1 MTLSIRMRRPRAPGS
16 PVRSTLAL
24 AVAAL
29 ATLTTVVG
37 TGGTAHADTTI
48 YFDDA
53 GAAPTISLIGDSTLS
68 GVRWYDEY
76 GDLERYNFVFDAES
90 CRRTVERSC
99 WSREDIRAET
109 ALVTM
114 QRLSGQLG
122 EVMVVMSGYNDPG
135 YSFAS
140 SVDTIIAEAKRQ
152 GIPQVIWLTLRTTKV
167 SYEEPTHLANANV
180 YREDNRILYEK
191 AEEHGDYLQIADWS
205 TYAAD
210 ESGWFEYDGV
220 HLTADGVDA
229 VTTYIADRVDEALA
243 GERLTAEYPAWV
255 LLESGDSGE
264 VVVSAQ
270 EALIEEGVSIDGGAD
285 GVYGAATAA
294 AVESFQRDNELDVTG
309 TIDDAT
315 AAVLGVYTPD
325 PATLTVEPATV
336 TTQPAAEPATV
347 ASEPAT
353 VASEPAAVA
362 SEPAT
367 VASEPATVASE
378 PAAGASEP
386 AAGAAPLAGETA
398 QDPPTP
404 VAANDAALGGEDDD
418 GGGLPRSVIV
428 PLLAVGALALA
439 VFLRRR
445 QVVARRARARRRSS
459 GARRP
464 FTV

>member
-1 MTLSIRMRRPRAPGS
+1 MTFSTRLRRASGS
-16 PVRSTLAL
+16 PLRCRVAL
-24 AVAAL
+24 AVAAI
-29 ATLTTVVG
+29 ATLTTVAG
-37 TGGTAHADTTI
+37 TGGTVHADTTI
-48 YFDDA
+48 YFDEA
-53 GAAPTISLIGDSTLS
+53 GDAPTISLIGDSTLS
-68 GVRWYDEY
+68 GVRWYDDY

-90 CRRTVERSC
+90 CRRTVEQSC

-114 QRLSGQLG
+114 QRLSGELG
-122 EVMVVMSGYNDPG
+122 EVTVVMSGYNDPG

-140 SVDTIIAEAKRQ
+140 SVDTIIAEAKSQ

-191 AEEHGDYLQIADWS
+191 AEAYGDYLQIADWS
-205 TYAAD
+205 TYAA
-210 ESGWFEYDGV
+210 EETGWFEYDGV

-229 VTTYIADRVDEALA
+229 VTTYIADRVDEVLA

-264 VVVSAQ
+264 AVVSAQ

-294 AVESFQRDNELDVTG
+294 AVESFQRDNGLDVTG

-315 AAVLGVYTPD
+315 ATALGVYTPD
-325 PATLTVEPATV
+325 PATA
-336 TTQPAAEPATV
+336 TTQPAAEQATV
-347 ASEPAT
+347 ADEQATVADEQATVADEQATVATEPAT
-353 VASEPAAVA
+353 VADEP
-362 SEPAT
+362 
-367 VASEPATVASE
+367 
-378 PAAGASEP
+378 
-386 AAGAAPLAGETA
+386 AAPLARETA
-398 QDPPTP
+398 QDAPTQ
-404 VAANDAALGGEDDD
+404 AAVDDAARGEGGGD
-418 GGGLPRSVIV
+418 GGGLSRSVIV

>member
-1 MTLSIRMRRPRAPGS
+1 MTFPTRLRRRASGS
-16 PVRSTLAL
+16 PVRSTVAL
-24 AVAAL
+24 AVAAI

-48 YFDDA
+48 YFDEA
-53 GAAPTISLIGDSTLS
+53 GDAPTISLIGDSTLS

-140 SVDTIIAEAKRQ
+140 SVDTIVAEAKRQ
-152 GIPQVIWLTLRTTKV
+152 GIPQVIWLTLRTAKV

-191 AEEHGDYLQIADWS
+191 ADEYGDYLQVADWS
-205 TYAAD
+205 THAAD
-210 ESGWFEYDGV
+210 QSGWFEYDGV
-220 HLTADGVDA
+220 HLTTDGVDA
-229 VTTYIADRVDEALA
+229 VTTYIADRVDEALV

-255 LLESGDSGE
+255 LLESGDSGN
-264 VVVSAQ
+264 VVISAQ
-270 EALIEEGVSIDGGAD
+270 EALIEAGVSIDGGAD

-294 AVESFQRDNELDVTG
+294 AVETFQRDNELVVTG

-315 AAVLGVYTPD
+315 AAVLGVHTPD
-325 PATLTVEPATV
+325 PATD
-336 TTQPAAEPATV
+336 TTQPAT
-347 ASEPAT
+347 
-353 VASEPAAVA
+353 
-362 SEPAT
+362 
-367 VASEPATVASE
+367 EPATVASE

-386 AAGAAPLAGETA
+386 AAGASEPAAGAA

-404 VAANDAALGGEDDD
+404 VAANDAALGGEGD
-418 GGGLPRSVIV
+418 GGGLPRSVTV
-428 PLLAVGALALA
+428 PVLSLGALALA

-445 QVVARRARARRRSS
+445 QVVARRARARRQP

-464 FTV
+464 VTA

>member
-1 MTLSIRMRRPRAPGS
+1 MAAIAAF
-16 PVRSTLAL
+16 V
-24 AVAAL
+24 AVA
-29 ATLTTVVG
+29 G

-48 YFDDA
+48 YFDEA
-53 GAAPTISLIGDSTLS
+53 GNAPTISLIGDSTLS
-68 GVRWYDEY
+68 GVRWYDDY

-90 CRRTVERSC
+90 CRRTVEQSC

-114 QRLSGQLG
+114 QRLSGELG
-122 EVMVVMSGYNDPG
+122 EVTVVMSGYNDPG

-140 SVDTIIAEAKRQ
+140 SVDAIIAEAKRQ

-191 AEEHGDYLQIADWS
+191 AEAYGDYLQIADWS
-205 TYAAD
+205 TYAA
-210 ESGWFEYDGV
+210 EETGWFEYDGV

-229 VTTYIADRVDEALA
+229 VTTYIADRVDDVLA
-243 GERLTAEYPAWV
+243 GKRLTAEYPAWV

-270 EALIEEGVSIDGGAD
+270 EALIEEGVSVDGGAD

-294 AVESFQRDNELDVTG
+294 AVESFQRDNGLDVTG

-315 AAVLGVYTPD
+315 ATALGVYTPD
-325 PATLTVEPATV
+325 PATA
-336 TTQPAAEPATV
+336 TTQPVAEQATV
-347 ASEPAT
+347 ADKQAT
-353 VASEPAAVA
+353 VADKQ
-362 SEPAT
+362 AT
-367 VASEPATVASE
+367 VADKQATVADKQATVADE
-378 PAAGASEP
+378 P
-386 AAGAAPLAGETA
+386 AAPLARETA
-398 QDPPTP
+398 QDAPTP
-404 VAANDAALGGEDDD
+404 AAVDDAARGEGGGD
-418 GGGLPRSVIV
+418 GGGLSRSVIV

-445 QVVARRARARRRSS
+445 QVVARRARERRGSS